1 MSKPSLSGVGS
12 DVFSQYLP
20 LSLMCSAPEGPL
32 GQKRQPCEEQV
43 ALAAALT
50 ICLPLYGVN
59 RVEQPGDNL
68 SGPLS

>member
-1 MSKPSLSGVGS
+1 MSKPILSGVGS
-12 DVFSQYLP
+12 DVFSQHLP
-20 LSLMCSAPEGPL
+20 LSLMCLAPEGPL
-32 GQKRQPCEEQV
+32 GQKRQPREEQV

-59 RVEQPGDNL
+59 RVKQPGDHL

>member
-1 MSKPSLSGVGS
+1 
-12 DVFSQYLP
+12 
-20 LSLMCSAPEGPL
+20 MCSAPEGPL

-50 ICLPLYGVN
+50 SCLPLYGVN

-68 SGPLS
+68 SEPLS